1 VINKIK
7 SYFYYL
13 LSNKED
19 KKEKK
24 ELKGVLGFYPIN
36 LEYFKTAFL
45 HKSATYIDHTGRTV
59 NNERL
64 EYLGDTILDAII
76 GNFLFQKFPKEDEG
90 FLTQTRSKIVN
101 RKKLYSL
108 AKKIG
113 IVKFIILH
121 TNQSISKKNIYGDAF
136 ESFIG
141 AIYLDRGFDA
151 TSEFVINQ
159 IVNKYIDLQELIDTD
174 NNYKSQIIEWSQ
186 KHHKEIL
193 FITDTCKKEFNFIS
207 YVILKDEIIGKGKAN
222 SKKEA
227 EQKAAEKAIE
237 KINN

>member
-1 VINKIK
+1 MINKIK